1 MGGKDEK
8 QLQILEK
15 DLRMWSE
22 WMIREEVKFHI
33 YNHNGIHRKGGN
45 PNFTRMMDSELAVVP
60 QE

>member
-1 MGGKDEK
+1 
-8 QLQILEK
+8 
-15 DLRMWSE
+15 MWSE